1 MGRLAPVLAAALSL
15 LLATG
20 CGTVRLEVPKGRA
33 VRLLEEDEPA
43 DVRIQRAVW
52 FWLWGGR
59 PISDNSTAPDVL
71 QHDLVEMRMRTEQ
84 TLSDNLTLLFTVWVS
99 IVRRT
104 LIVEGNTVAAR
115 SSDPLPGR
123 SGGKP

>member
-1 MGRLAPVLAAALSL
+1 MGR
-15 LLATG
+15 
-20 CGTVRLEVPKGRA
+20 E

-43 DVRIQRAVW
+43 DVRVQRAVW

-59 PISDNSTAPDVL
+59 PISDNTTAQDVER
-71 QHDLVEMRMRTEQ
+71 HDLVEMRMRTEQ
-84 TLSDNLTLLFTVWVS
+84 TLSDNLTILFTVWVS

-115 SSDPLPGR
+115 SPVPAAER
-123 SGGKP
+123 